1 MKINKSLIKKETLS
15 EYRNNS
21 SLFLITPTMCV
32 LIIVFPILA
41 ENRFAIDEDLFI
53 IIQIL
58 FLILFSTLFSIRNPI
73 NQKSL
78 TKELN
83 FAYIKKSEYF
93 ISKITSEFLIYFPQI
108 LLFSILF
115 SVFTNSSVKTNIFT
129 FILTLI
135 FFSINTVMVNI
146 IFQMFT
152 SFNNRFVQF
161 ILIVPIYMALSF
173 FIAPIWLGI
182 NLHLTNIYLL
192 MYLGITIVIY
202 SYTSFYLERGKL

>member
-1 MKINKSLIKKETLS
+1 MKFNKPLIKKEILS

>member
-1 MKINKSLIKKETLS
+1 MKFNKSLIKKETIS

-78 TKELN
+78 SKELN

>member
-1 MKINKSLIKKETLS
+1 MKINKSLIRKEILS

-73 NQKSL
+73 NHRSL
-78 TKELN
+78 TRELN

-93 ISKITSEFLIYFPQI
+93 LGKICSEFLIYFPQI

-115 SVFTNSSVKTNIFT
+115 SVVTNSNVKTNIFT
-129 FILTLI
+129 FILTLV
-135 FFSINTVMVNI
+135 FFSVNTVMVNI

-173 FIAPIWLGI
+173 FIAPIWLGV
-182 NLHLTNIYLL
+182 NLELTNIYLL
-192 MYLGITIVIY
+192 LYLGITIVIY
-202 SYTSFYLERGKL
+202 SYTRFYLERGKL

>member
-1 MKINKSLIKKETLS
+1 MKFNKQLIRKEIIS

-53 IIQIL
+53 IVQIL

-73 NQKSL
+73 NQINLK
-78 TKELN
+78 KELN

-93 ISKITSEFLIYFPQI
+93 ISKLTSEFLIYFPQI

-115 SVFTNSSVKTNIFT
+115 SVVTNSSVKTNIFT

-135 FFSINTVMVNI
+135 FFSVNTVMVNI

-173 FIAPIWLGI
+173 FIAPIWLGV
-182 NLHLTNIYLL
+182 NLELTNIYLL
-192 MYLGITIVIY
+192 LYLGITIVIY
-202 SYTSFYLERGKL
+202 SYTRFYLERGKL

>member
-1 MKINKSLIKKETLS
+1 MKLNKSLIKKETLS

-182 NLHLTNIYLL
+182 NLHLTNIYLV

>member
-1 MKINKSLIKKETLS
+1 MKFNKSLIKKETIS

>member
-1 MKINKSLIKKETLS
+1 MKLNKSLIKKEILS

-73 NQKSL
+73 NQKTLS
-78 TKELN
+78 KELN

>member
-1 MKINKSLIKKETLS
+1 MKLNKSLIKKEILS

-58 FLILFSTLFSIRNPI
+58 FLILFSTLFSTRNPI

>member
-1 MKINKSLIKKETLS
+1 MKFNKPLIRKEILS

-32 LIIVFPILA
+32 IIIVFPILA
-41 ENRFAIDEDLFI
+41 ENRFAIDGDLFI
-53 IIQIL
+53 ITQIL

-78 TKELN
+78 TRELN

-93 ISKITSEFLIYFPQI
+93 LGKITSEFFIFFPQI
-108 LLFSILF
+108 LLFSVLF

-135 FFSINTVMVNI
+135 FFSVNTIMVNI

-182 NLHLTNIYLL
+182 NLELINIYLL
-192 MYLGITIVIY
+192 LYLGITVVIY

>member
-1 MKINKSLIKKETLS
+1 MVLS
-15 EYRNNS
+15 VEY
-21 SLFLITPTMCV
+21 PA
-32 LIIVFPILA
+32 PLA
-41 ENRFAIDEDLFI
+41 SR
-53 IIQIL
+53 
-58 FLILFSTLFSIRNPI
+58 TLFASIR
-73 NQKSL
+73 
-78 TKELN
+78 
-83 FAYIKKSEYF
+83 F
-93 ISKITSEFLIYFPQI
+93 
-108 LLFSILF
+108 
-115 SVFTNSSVKTNIFT
+115 NIFT

-173 FIAPIWLGI
+173 FITPIWLGI

>member
-1 MKINKSLIKKETLS
+1 MKFNKPLIRKEIIS

-53 IIQIL
+53 IVQIL

-73 NQKSL
+73 NHKSL
-78 TKELN
+78 ARELN

-93 ISKITSEFLIYFPQI
+93 LGKITSEFLIYFPQI

-115 SVFTNSSVKTNIFT
+115 SVVTNSSVKTNIFT

-135 FFSINTVMVNI
+135 FFSVNTVMVNI

-173 FIAPIWLGI
+173 FIAPIWLGV
-182 NLHLTNIYLL
+182 NLELTNIYLL
-192 MYLGITIVIY
+192 LYLGITIIIF
-202 SYTSFYLERGKL
+202 SYTRFYLERGKL